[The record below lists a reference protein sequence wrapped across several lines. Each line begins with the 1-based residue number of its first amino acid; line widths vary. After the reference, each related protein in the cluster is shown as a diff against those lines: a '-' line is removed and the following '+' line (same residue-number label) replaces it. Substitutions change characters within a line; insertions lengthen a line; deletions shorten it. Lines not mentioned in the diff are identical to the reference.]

1 MVLCS
6 FDLQWLQ
13 MDRETSTSYDV
24 LERMLLDE
32 SAEPTSLPLSLLQYI
47 TNHFSLDNEIGRGGF
62 AVVYKVAHTR
72 SNQLLQS

>member
-1 MVLCS
+1 
-6 FDLQWLQ
+6 
-13 MDRETSTSYDV
+13 MDRETSTSYYI

-32 SAEPTSLPLSLLQYI
+32 SAEPTSLPLSLLQHI

-62 AVVYKVAHTR
+62 AVVYKVAYIQ